1 MSVGKTSRA
10 SVLTQARRTP
20 FPIAGLSRCDSLS
33 SDLGQAMKAGEKPTG
48 TKGRATTTKR
58 RGAPKSAPVSSP
70 AKKKAAK
77 AKDETSATP
86 EAEQL
91 GLELQEARERQAATA
106 EVLSLIS
113 DSPTGIQPVFD
124 RIIKNATRLCHSVLS
139 AVYRR
144 EGDHVHLVAYDQFS
158 PESVAAVRKAYPA
171 PLTSGNL
178 ISVAIRE
185 RRVVHEPD
193 VLVSGGYSE
202 LQRTSGYRSILVVP
216 MLRDDVAIGA
226 IAVMRLEPKLFPK
239 AQVELLKTFA
249 GQAVIAIENTR
260 LFTELQARTT
270 QLTQS
275 LEDLHAAQDSLVQ
288 TEKLAALGRLV
299 AGVAH
304 ELNTPVGTSLTVA
317 SAFIN
322 KADRFEADVTSGDVR
337 RSSLTEFIAS
347 SREAAS
353 QIMINLNHAID
364 LIQSF
369 KQVATDRNVSDRR
382 GFDLGQV
389 TEQVVKGLRFG
400 LRRNLVVNVACE
412 PDLAMNSYPGPY
424 GQVLTNLVINSAVHA
439 YPDGARGAV
448 HIAAQASGKH
458 NVEVLF
464 SDDGCGMSPEV
475 KRQVFDPFFTTR
487 RDQGSTGLGLHIVH
501 NIVTNRLGGR
511 INLETRQGAG
521 TKFRI
526 IMPREAPLAAAA
538 E

>member
-1 MSVGKTSRA
+1 
-10 SVLTQARRTP
+10 
-20 FPIAGLSRCDSLS
+20 
-33 SDLGQAMKAGEKPTG
+33 MKAGDKPT
-48 TKGRATTTKR
+48 RSRSHATTTAKR
-58 RGAPKSAPVSSP
+58 RQATKAARASSP
-70 AKKKAAK
+70 AKAEGPAQ
-77 AKDETSATP
+77 T
-86 EAEQL
+86 EAERL
-91 GLELQEARERQAATA
+91 ALELQEARERQAATA

-124 RIIKNATRLCHSVLS
+124 RIVKNAARLCQSVLS

-144 EGDHVHLVAYDQFS
+144 DGQHVHLVAYDQFS
-158 PESVAAVRKAYPA
+158 AESVAAVRRAYPA

-193 VLVSGGYSE
+193 VLISGGYSE

-216 MLRDDVAIGA
+216 MLRDEVAIGA
-226 IAVMRLEPKLFPK
+226 IAVMRLEPQLFPR

-249 GQAVIAIENTR
+249 GQAVVAIENTR
-260 LFTELQARTT
+260 LFTEVQERTR
-270 QLTQS
+270 QLSQS
-275 LEDLHAAQDSLVQ
+275 LEDLRAAQDSLVQ

-317 SAFIN
+317 SAFLN
-322 KADRFEADVTSGDVR
+322 KADRFEADVASGGVR
-337 RSSLTEFIAS
+337 RSTLAEFIAAG
-347 SREAAS
+347 REAAS
-353 QIMINLNHAID
+353 QVMINLNHAID

-369 KQVATDRNVSDRR
+369 KQVAADRNVSDRR
-382 GFDLGQV
+382 AFDLGQV
-389 TEQVVKGLRFG
+389 TKQVVKGLRYG
-400 LRRNLVVNVACE
+400 LRRNLVVNVECE

-439 YPDGARGAV
+439 YPDDARGSV

-511 INLETRQGAG
+511 INLETRPGAG
-521 TKFRI
+521 TKIRI
-526 IMPREAPLAAAA
+526 IVPREAPFAA